1 MTPEEREK
9 FRQAMKEGFD
19 FGPRAHESAGH

>member
-9 FRQAMKEGFD
+9 FRQAMAEGYG
-19 FGPRAHESAGH
+19 FGSASGEKATS